1 MSLAFT
7 MQCVVPFRFGVQLKS
22 ASSGAQWSALLKR
35 VEEVGFDFVS
45 LPDHLDT
52 QLSPMVALGFAAGV
66 TTELGVASLVLNADL
81 RHPLE
86 IARDANTLAH
96 LAPGRFSL
104 GLGAG
109 WDPNDYR
116 QLGRAFESPSARITR
131 LEESLEVLSRLF
143 AEGHCDHE
151 GPNFRIDDAFLP
163 FPDDRPEL
171 WIGGG
176 GSKVLRLATRYAD
189 VVGINPRLSGG
200 SRSNELISE
209 LSPEAFEGKVEIVR
223 EEAERVGRMPEL
235 QCRTEFVYVGEDYS
249 SMVAALAPGF
259 GIAPELV
266 YDMPPV
272 LVGTADLVAETLV
285 SRRERF
291 GVSNWVIHEDQ
302 IDLFVPVL
310 ERVRA

>member
-1 MSLAFT
+1 M
-7 MQCVVPFRFGVQLKS
+7 VPFRFGVQLKS
-22 ASSGAQWSALLKR
+22 ASSATQFSALLR
-35 VEEVGFDFVS
+35 RIEEAGFDFVS
-45 LPDHLDT
+45 LPDHLDV

-66 TTELGVASLVLNADL
+66 TSSLGVASLVLNADL
-81 RHPLE
+81 RHPVE
-86 IARDANTLAH
+86 IAREANTLAH
-96 LAPGRFSL
+96 LAPGRCAL

-109 WDPNDYR
+109 WDPNDYL
-116 QLGRAFESPSARITR
+116 QLGRAFESAGTRITR
-131 LEESLEVLSRLF
+131 FEESLEIITTLF
-143 AEGHCDHE
+143 ATGHCDHE
-151 GPNFRIDDAFLP
+151 GPSYRIENASLP
-163 FPDDRPEL
+163 YPDERPEL

-176 GSKVLRLATRYAD
+176 GSKLLRLATRYAD

-223 EEAERVGRMPEL
+223 EEAERVGRIPEL
-235 QCRTEFVYVGEDYS
+235 QCRTEFVYVGEDFA

-302 IDLFVPVL
+302 VDLFVPVL